1 MRGEQT
7 TEIAAAPDAV
17 YALVS
22 DLTRVGEFSREC
34 QQVEWLGG
42 AAGPA
47 AGARF
52 AGHNRNVPIRWS
64 RQGRVVSATLGHQF
78 SFVTEERGRD
88 STLWTYQLRASAG
101 GTTVTESYQVRWIP
115 WWMHA
120 VDAVTF
126 RRRELLRNMAKTLA
140 RLKVAAESPSA
151 G

>member
-22 DLTRVGEFSREC
+22 DLTRMGWFSPEC
-34 QQVEWLGG
+34 RQVEWLGG
-42 AAGPA
+42 ATGPA
-47 AGARF
+47 AGVRF
-52 AGHNRNVPIRWS
+52 AGHNRNGPIRWS
-64 RQGRVVSATLGHQF
+64 RQGRVISAAPGHQF
-78 SFVTEERGRD
+78 SFVTEEGGRD

-101 GTTVTESYQVRWIP
+101 GTAVTESYQVRWIP

-126 RRRELLRNMAKTLA
+126 RRQMLLRNMATTLA
-140 RLKVAAESPSA
+140 RLKAAAETPPA

>member
-7 TEIAAAPDAV
+7 IEIAAAPGTV

-22 DLTRVGEFSREC
+22 DLTQMGEFSPEC
-34 QQVEWLGG
+34 RQVEWLGG
-42 AAGPA
+42 ATGPA

-52 AGHNRNVPIRWS
+52 VGHNRNGLIKWS
-64 RQGRVVSATLGHQF
+64 RRGRVISATPGHQF
-78 SFVTEERGRD
+78 SFVTEERGHD

-126 RRRELLRNMAKTLA
+126 RRRDLLRNMATTLA
-140 RLKVAAESPSA
+140 RLKAAAEAAPA